1 MAKEITF
8 KDLESIEM
16 ENISIFTRLQEKR
29 HSFGRSALRVTSPP
43 LHLLGSAGTPGR
55 PPEASGGV

>member
-1 MAKEITF
+1 
-8 KDLESIEM
+8 M